1 MLDFKVALVAQDSVV
16 LRKKE
21 NLENTLSWIRKAK
34 QEDALLV
41 CFPELNIT
49 GHAGDP
55 QLLEEAETVPEG
67 PSVERLCT
75 VAEENRI
82 YICSGIVEEFRGMYY
97 NTSFLI
103 GPEGYIGK
111 QRKTH
116 LSQDEYFYFKAG
128 LNLPVFELPFARIG
142 IIVCFDNCFPEI
154 SCALAVKGAEVLISV
169 HADRFGKWP
178 ESTEE
183 RQGKVNY
190 TKRKWAVRYQCRAK
204 DTGCY
209 EAICNAAG
217 RAAVHLD
224 GVESNHAGGCMV
236 VDPNGEITAESGSRD
251 IEEEMIVVPLY
262 GKLLAERRRD
272 KNFYLKHRRPEVFG
286 ILSQPI
292 E

>member
-1 MLDFKVALVAQDSVV
+1 MMDFKVAVVAQDSVV

-21 NLENTLSWIRKAK
+21 NLESTISWIRKAK
-34 QEDALLV
+34 QEDALLIS
-41 CFPELNIT
+41 FPELNIT

-55 QLLEEAETVPEG
+55 RVFEEAESVPEG
-67 PSVERLCT
+67 RSVELLCK
-75 VAEENRI
+75 AAKEERI
-82 YICSGIVEEFRGMYY
+82 YICSGIVEESRGLYY

-128 LNLPVFELPFARIG
+128 LNLPVFDLPFARIG
-142 IIVCFDNCFPEI
+142 IIICFDNFFPEI
-154 SCALAVKGAEVLISV
+154 TCSLAVKGAEILLSV

-178 ESTEE
+178 ESTEA
-183 RQGKVNY
+183 RQKKVED
-190 TKRKWAVRYQCRAK
+190 TKKKWTMRYQCRAK
-204 DTGCY
+204 DASCY
-209 EAICNAAG
+209 EVICNAAG
-217 RAAVHLD
+217 QAAIHLND
-224 GVESNHAGGCMV
+224 VESNHAGGCMV
-236 VDPNGEITAESGSRD
+236 VDPNGNIVAESGSKD

-262 GKLLAERRRD
+262 GRLIAERRRE
-272 KNFYLKHRRPEVFG
+272 KNSYLKHRRPEVFG